1 MSAGDADL
9 FFTVLNSALRL
20 VMNRGGEGV
29 SQVDFRGKSV
39 PSRGTRQCEGQA
51 LRLPGTV
58 SDPRPLCLP
67 KTMPL
72 LSFQ

>member
-29 SQVDFRGKSV
+29 SQVEPGKRSFRAEG
-39 PSRGTRQCEGQA
+39 RGSAKVLWHKLPDLFEG
-51 LRLPGTV
+51 
-58 SDPRPLCLP
+58 
-67 KTMPL
+67 
-72 LSFQ
+72 